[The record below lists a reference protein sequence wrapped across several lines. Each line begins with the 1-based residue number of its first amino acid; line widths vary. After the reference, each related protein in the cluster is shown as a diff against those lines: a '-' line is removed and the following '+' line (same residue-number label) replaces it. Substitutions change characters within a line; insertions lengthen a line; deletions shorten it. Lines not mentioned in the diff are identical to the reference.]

1 MPSGKGKRSP
11 LKSFDAMGYKQY
23 KCDPYVRAWNRIAD
37 NGEICSGGFDPRNNP
52 EDRWKLA
59 AATIAAAAFILMFVL
74 FSSCTRKLYIPVERT
89 TTITE
94 TVRDT
99 VIEVMLETVHDTTRI
114 EISGRDTVSFLKD
127 GTHFSYAT
135 WKDGVLGHSLGTF
148 PEASIKGTAH
158 VRHTVIRD
166 SIPYPVTVE
175 VEKKLTF
182 WQKAKIEYGGF
193 AMGLAAAFGFL
204 LVLTARSGIRN
215 MD

>member
-1 MPSGKGKRSP
+1 
-11 LKSFDAMGYKQY
+11 MGYKQY
-23 KCDPYVRAWNRIAD
+23 KCDPYVRIWNRIAD

-89 TTITE
+89 TTRTE

-135 WKDGVLGHSLGTF
+135 WKNGVLGHSLGTF

-166 SIPYPVTVE
+166 SIPYPVPVE
-175 VEKKLTF
+175 VEKKLSW
-182 WQKAKIEYGGF
+182 WQKVKMKYGGV
-193 AMGLAAAFGFL
+193 AIGATIALG
-204 LVLTARSGIRN
+204 LVLTTLLSHGRYKR
-215 MD
+215 D